1 MKRFLTVCILTIYWV
16 IAYGQ
21 NPVVTTKKIITTKKV
36 AVTNDGTM
44 GLDTTILAIDEK
56 GNKLHFYQYIK
67 LLQSGQYDDII
78 PIDRN
83 GQLLTEYRLK
93 KRDPIRDLEIYEM
106 AKKQIAS
113 KSAVLQEGSKLTIA
127 PLAHLIK
134 PEEFE
139 GKAIVLVFFT
149 AECDQCNRGLAGMDS
164 FFKEVYDPEKMIIV
178 AINYRDKDKTYE
190 QLKLTPL
197 PNARIIY
204 DAYKIIKEAYW
215 INASNAFVVTD
226 KNHVIQ
232 FTAEGS
238 GGIINTVFR
247 SKVKAVLN

>member
-1 MKRFLTVCILTIYWV
+1 MKQFLTVCILSICWI
-16 IAYGQ
+16 IAHGQ
-21 NPVVTTKKIITTKKV
+21 NKTVTQKVTTRVT
-36 AVTNDGTM
+36 VTNDGTM
-44 GLDTTILAIDEK
+44 GLDTNKLAVDEK
-56 GNKLHFYQYIK
+56 GNKLHFYQYK
-67 LLQSGQYDDII
+67 NLLQTGQYTIGV
-78 PIDRN
+78 RGTN
-83 GQLLTEYRLK
+83 GMLGGDEYRLE
-93 KRDPIRDLEIYEM
+93 KRDPSRDLEIYEM

-113 KSAVLQEGSKLTIA
+113 KSAVLQEGSKLTVA

-139 GKAIVLVFFT
+139 GKAIVLIFFT
-149 AECDQCNRGLAGMDS
+149 AECDQCNRSLAGLDS
-164 FFKEVYDPEKMIIV
+164 FFKEIYNPKKMIIV
-178 AINYRDKDKTYE
+178 AINNRDKDKTYE

-226 KNHVIQ
+226 KNHIIQ
-232 FTAEGS
+232 FAAEGG

-247 SKVKAVLN
+247 NKVTAVLNQ

>member
-1 MKRFLTVCILTIYWV
+1 MQRFLAVFILSICWV
-16 IAYGQ
+16 ITYGQ
-21 NPVVTTKKIITTKKV
+21 NPVVTTNKIVTRKV

-44 GLDTTILAIDEK
+44 GLDTTKLAIDEK
-56 GNKLHFYQYIK
+56 GNKLHFNQYIK
-67 LLQSGQYDDII
+67 LLQSGQYDIRSFDS
-78 PIDRN
+78 N
-83 GQLLTEYRLK
+83 GQSPTEYRLQ
-93 KRDPIRDLEIYEM
+93 KRDPSRDLEMYAM

-113 KSAVLQEGSKLTIA
+113 KSAVLQEGSKLSVA

-149 AECDQCNRGLAGMDS
+149 ADCDQCNRGLAGLDS
-164 FFKEVYDPEKMIIV
+164 FFKEVYDPKKMIIV

-204 DAYKIIKEAYW
+204 DAYKIIRESYW
-215 INASNAFVVTD
+215 INATNAFVVTD

-232 FTAEGS
+232 FTAEGG

-247 SKVKAVLN
+247 NKVTAVLNQ

>member
-1 MKRFLTVCILTIYWV
+1 MKRFLTVFILSICWV

-21 NPVVTTKKIITTKKV
+21 NPIMTKSKVVTKKV
-36 AVTNDGTM
+36 TVTNDGTM
-44 GLDTTILAIDEK
+44 GLDTTKLAVDEK
-56 GNKLHFYQYIK
+56 SNKLHFYQYIK
-67 LLQSGQYDDII
+67 LLQTGQYDII
-78 PIDRN
+78 PIDAN
-83 GQLLTEYRLK
+83 GQLLAEYHLK
-93 KRDPIRDLEIYEM
+93 KRDPNRDLEIYEV

-113 KSAVLQEGSKLTIA
+113 KSAMLQEGSKLTVA
-127 PLAHLIK
+127 PLAHLINS
-134 PEEFE
+134 EEFE

-149 AECDQCNRGLAGMDS
+149 ADCDQCNRGLAGLDS
-164 FFKEVYDPEKMIIV
+164 FFKEVYDPKKMIIV

-204 DAYKIIKEAYW
+204 DAYKIIRESYW

-226 KNHVIQ
+226 KNHIIQ
-232 FTAEGS
+232 FAAEGG

-247 SKVKAVLN
+247 NKVTAVLNQ

>member
-1 MKRFLTVCILTIYWV
+1 MKRFLTVCILSICWI

-21 NPVVTTKKIITTKKV
+21 NPVVTTSKIITKKV

-44 GLDTTILAIDEK
+44 GLDTNKLAVDEK
-56 GNKLHFYQYIK
+56 GNKLRFYQYIK
-67 LLQSGQYDDII
+67 LLQSGQYDIR
-78 PIDRN
+78 PIDPN
-83 GQLLTEYRLK
+83 GQLLTEYRLE
-93 KRDPIRDLEIYEM
+93 KRDSKRDLEIYEM

-113 KSAVLQEGSKLTIA
+113 KSAVLQEGSKLTVA

-149 AECDQCNRGLAGMDS
+149 AECDQCNSGLAGLDS
-164 FFKEVYDPEKMIIV
+164 FFKEVYDPKKMIIV

-204 DAYKIIKEAYW
+204 DAYKIIRESYW

-226 KNHVIQ
+226 KNHIIQ
-232 FTAEGS
+232 FAAEGG

-247 SKVKAVLN
+247 SKVKAVLNQ